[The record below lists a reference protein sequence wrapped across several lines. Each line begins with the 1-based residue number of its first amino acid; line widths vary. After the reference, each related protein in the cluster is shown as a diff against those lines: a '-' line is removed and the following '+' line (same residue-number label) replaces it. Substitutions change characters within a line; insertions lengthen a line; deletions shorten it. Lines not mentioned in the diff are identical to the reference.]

1 MARCPRA
8 RCWWTWR
15 HGRELATATLD
26 YPHGVMDECLP
37 DGTRL
42 KPDWALQH
50 PQDYLDTLSF
60 TVNEVLRES
69 GVDASDVV
77 GMSIDFTAC
86 TMIAVD
92 ESGTPLCFKDEF
104 KSNPHSYVKLW
115 KHHAAQDEANR
126 LNAIAEERGEDLP
139 GPIRRKDLL
148 GMDDTQNLAG
158 AATRP
163 RRYTTRPTASW
174 RPRLGNHAA
183 DRRGSPQ
190 QLHRGLQGHV
200 VQARRAIPPR
210 TSLRRSTPGWRTW
223 SRRSS
228 PPTYTRS
235 APRRAR

>member
-1 MARCPRA
+1 MPTKYCIGVDFGTLSARA
-8 RCWWTWR
+8 LLVDVAD
-15 HGRELATATLD
+15 GRELATATLD
-26 YPHGVMDECLP
+26 YPHAVMDERLP

-60 TVNEVLRES
+60 TVNEVLRQS

-115 KHHAAQDEANR
+115 KHHAAQYLADR
-126 LNAIAEERGEDLP
+126 LNAIAEERGETFLKAL
-139 GPIRRKDLL
+139 RRKDLQR
-148 GMDDTQNLAG
+148 MDDTQDMAG
-158 AATRP
+158 AAGGARGIRRDRP
-163 RRYTTRPTASW
+163 LHGGR
-174 RPRLGNHAA
+174 RLGNNAA
-183 DRRGSPQ
+183 DRQGSAQ

-200 VQARRAIPPR
+200 VQARGL
-210 TSLRRSTPGWRTW
+210 SQQGLL
-223 SRRSS
+223 
-228 PPTYTRS
+228 
-235 APRRAR
+235 